1 MPFDW
6 TAAVFGLLATA
17 VGSLLASVAL
27 LVRREL
33 DHLRERVAAAET
45 RLRDAEQALFL
56 LSPLAKQMERKMD
69 EQVVTI
75 RP

>member
-6 TAAVFGLLATA
+6 TAAAFGLLATA
-17 VGSLLASVAL
+17 VGSLLAAVAL

-33 DHLRERVAAAET
+33 DHLRDRLAAAEA
-45 RLRDAEQALFL
+45 RLRQAEHALFL
-56 LSPLAKQMERKMD
+56 LSPLARQMERKMD
-69 EQVVTI
+69 EQAVTM